1 MRLLHTGTT
10 RAGKIINTILLLFIL
25 LAGLFV
31 LDGSALYLIPAGAL
45 ETRADE
51 AASQMGLTA
60 AKRYESDTLGHAQVY
75 AYSDGDK
82 YAVVVFARS
91 LYGPFYRQLAAESA
105 TTGKE
110 KLALPIETAKE
121 KFSLTV
127 FAPGRE
133 EKAILAGI
141 SEEVLSGK
149 IGYYLF
155 SAFLILAILLWREL
169 SAGQEKEE

>member
-51 AASQMGLTA
+51 AASQMGLTG

-82 YAVVVFARS
+82 YCL
-91 LYGPFYRQLAAESA
+91 LYTSRC
-105 TTGKE
+105 
-110 KLALPIETAKE
+110 
-121 KFSLTV
+121 V
-127 FAPGRE
+127 
-133 EKAILAGI
+133 
-141 SEEVLSGK
+141 
-149 IGYYLF
+149 
-155 SAFLILAILLWREL
+155 
-169 SAGQEKEE
+169 